1 MSFATFIKISIGSKL
16 ESRV

>member
-1 MSFATFIKISIGSKL
+1 MSFATFIKISIDSKL